1 MNLYGRLL
9 WSLGRAATKP
19 RIAPLETSVTTWR
32 VLPGDLDPFG
42 HMTNSRYLAMMDLAR
57 IEHVI
62 RAGLLR
68 PALENR
74 WMVPVGSACV
84 DFKAPLRP
92 FEAYEIHT
100 RVLSWDERWFY
111 LQQDFHRAS
120 GAAVGSGSVK
130 VTFRGAAGTVPPDE
144 VVRAALGSVPP
155 RPRLAREAAAR
166 FGIEHREPIAIVGIG
181 CRLPGG
187 AHDPEALFRLLLD
200 GRDGIVDIPADR
212 WDPRMYHDPSGKS
225 PGRAYVHKAGLLE
238 TDLHAFDAAFFG
250 ITPREA
256 VSMDPQQRLLL
267 ETSWEAFEDA
277 GVVPSSVAGSRTGVF
292 VGGFMTD
299 NLLVFSNPDNRELVS
314 THTATASTL
323 TMLSNR
329 LSYFYDVR
337 GPSVSIDTACS
348 SSLVAL
354 HYACQSLW
362 SKESDRAL
370 VAGVNAITV
379 PETHLTM
386 AKGKFLSPTGRC
398 HAFDAKAD
406 GYVRGEG
413 AAVLLLEPLSVAE
426 REGHRIY
433 AVIRGTATNQ
443 DGRTAG
449 ISLPSAEAQMAVM
462 REAYAGAGVD
472 PRTVVYVEAHGTGT
486 PAGDPIEA
494 RAIGTVVGAS
504 RGDSE
509 ACLLGSVKTNLGH
522 LEAAAGVTGVLKTA
536 LCLQHGV
543 VPHHPHLGEVNPEI
557 PLGDLGLRIPRT
569 PEPLPA
575 RDTPRVAGVNSFGY
589 GGSNAHV
596 VLEEAPARVS
606 VAEVGERRRP
616 HLLALSAKSKESLAE
631 LAGRYA
637 DRLERARNDA
647 EVADICRSAA
657 LHREHLRHRWAQS
670 AHSGAELV
678 PALRAASFEE
688 HGAAEAGGLLFVY
701 TGMGPQWWG
710 MGREL
715 FAAEPAFRRAVKE
728 CDEAFRDVS
737 GWSIWEEMARDE
749 GTSRMHRTE
758 VAQPA
763 NAVLQIALT
772 RLWAEWGVVPDA
784 VLGHSVGEVGAAYAC
799 GALGVRE
806 AMRVAYHRS
815 RLQQRLAGRGGML
828 AVGLSEDAVVP
839 WLGRA
844 AIAAVNSEESVT
856 LAGDELELARIARDL
871 EAAGHFQRALRVDV
885 PYHSP
890 LMDEIE
896 APLSSALEALRPK
909 EAAIPLYS
917 TVTGARLE
925 GEPLDGRYWWRNV
938 RQAVRFA
945 SAFQQAVRAGH
956 TTFVEVGP
964 HPVLATS
971 MRDVLQSS
979 RAEGELAASL
989 VRKAPELE
997 TMARALAR
1005 VHGAGHAPSFRA
1017 YFGPGPYVPIPTYA
1031 WNRKVFWHEGD
1042 RTRRKRQV
1050 DVRHPL
1056 ITHHEKAP
1064 VPTWT
1069 AELNLGATPY
1079 LLDHI
1084 VADTVVFP
1092 AAGYIEM
1099 VLAARAMHAGEP
1111 SCSIEQLE
1119 FPTAAPL
1126 REDEV
1131 PRLVLRFS
1139 TETASF
1145 SIHGEDES
1153 LRSRGKL
1160 FSPGRAAPA
1169 LDVQTLAARLPEAV
1183 SASDLYA
1190 SLARRGLRY
1199 GPAFRGV
1206 ERVQRGT
1213 HELLAWL
1220 SLPEGLNEDGYHLH
1234 PVLLDAALHSV
1245 LALAP
1250 NEDGAHDIVPV
1261 AIDRVHVAGTPGRR
1275 LLAYGRLG
1283 APRRGQLRADVTLA
1297 REDGSVVA
1305 EITGLACRMLPTASR
1320 ERAHLASLYHARTW
1334 ERVAPVSESG
1344 PRDPSLWIVL
1354 DDGVPELPQLELLT
1368 PSSGIRVLD
1377 LRACAS
1383 LPPDG
1388 RDPVARGADRAGA
1401 LVQTLRGIA
1410 HGRVVRYYVA
1420 TRGAEAVLPSDG
1432 PPDVSLAPLLGLAR
1446 TAMTERPDLHL
1457 TLVDLESVPSDPLA
1471 LTAWLRTLGEE
1482 QELALRGGEAYAV
1495 RVRGCAP
1502 PLPPPPERILPAEGS
1517 GYAIALA
1524 QPGRIDSLGFVAHG
1538 RRAPGPGEVEI
1549 EVEVSALGFKDV
1561 MKALDLLSDR
1571 IKENTYFGD
1580 SMGMEGSGRI
1590 VRIGP
1595 GVTEFAPGDRVYGVA
1610 PHFLN
1615 SHVVLEENRVVK
1627 LPDSVGFEEG
1637 SSLMPLMT
1645 VHHGLVDIARI
1656 RPGERVLVHSATGGV
1671 GLSAIE
1677 VARFF
1682 GAEVIATAGTPEK
1695 RRYLRERGITHVSPS
1710 RDIGFADDVRA
1721 ITGGRGV
1728 DVVLNFTPGEIMVKS
1743 LACLAPFGRFIE
1755 LGKMSFDQDAALQLR
1770 PFNENLLYAA
1780 IDFDR
1785 IFEAKPDMVRVLAR
1799 TVLEHIARGDFRPL
1813 PSTSFPASR
1822 VDDAFH
1828 TMARSKHIGRV
1839 CVQPKDPDLR
1849 VVPAPRSTR
1858 FSEGASYLVTGGLG
1872 GFGLEVARWL
1882 VGHGARHLALVGRRG
1897 EDTPGARLALTEL
1910 RARGAEVRVFAADAG
1925 AQVQVQEVVDTVRRS
1940 MPPLRGV
1947 VHAAAV
1953 LEDCPLDALDRGS
1966 LDRVL
1971 SAKARGAWNLHL
1983 ATEHA
1988 ALDFFVLFSSVAAL
2002 VGNAHQ
2008 GNYVAANTFLDQLAI
2023 HRRKLGLVATSI
2035 QWGALAEAGM
2045 VARHD
2050 ATAKHLESLGIR
2062 GLTTDDALAA
2072 LGAMLDASPEP
2083 MAVADVDWTKL
2094 LAQMDGRAGARRFGA
2109 LAAPAVAEG
2118 QANGRA
2124 GVFFASMG
2132 GLDEEAALSHMTS
2145 LVVGSVAGVMRL
2157 PAAELDPG
2165 VPLRDLGMDSTL
2177 ALEIVT
2183 ELEKST
2189 GMKLP
2194 TLTVAGG
2201 PPASQIAS
2209 ALLARGRAVI

>member
-9 WSLGRAATKP
+9 WTLGRAATKP
-19 RIAPLETSVTTWR
+19 RIAPLDTSVTTWR

-57 IEHVI
+57 IDHVI
-62 RAGLLR
+62 RVGLLR
-68 PALENR
+68 PAIENR

-92 FEAYEIHT
+92 FEAYEIRT

-120 GAAVGSGSVK
+120 GALVGSGCVK
-130 VTFRGAAGTVPPDE
+130 VTFRGADGTVPPDD
-144 VVRAALGSVPP
+144 VVRAALGSVLP
-155 RPRLAREAAAR
+155 RPRLAQEAAAR
-166 FGIEHREPIAIVGIG
+166 FGIERREPIAIVGIG

-187 AHDPEALFRLLLD
+187 AHDPEALFRLLMD
-200 GRDGIVDIPADR
+200 GRECIVDIPADR
-212 WDPRMYHDPSGKS
+212 WDPRIYHDPSGKS

-292 VGGFMTD
+292 VGGFTTD
-299 NLLVFSNPDNRELVS
+299 NLLVYSNPDNRELVS
-314 THTATASTL
+314 THSATASTL

-370 VAGVNAITV
+370 VAGVNAISV

-398 HAFDAKAD
+398 HAFDARAD

-462 REAYAGAGVD
+462 REAYASAGVD
-472 PRTVVYVEAHGTGT
+472 PRSVVYVEAHGTGT

-536 LCLQHGV
+536 LCLQQGM

-557 PLGDLGLRIPRT
+557 PLGDLGLRIPRA

-575 RDTPRVAGVNSFGY
+575 RHAPRVAGVNSFGY
-589 GGSNAHV
+589 GGSNAHA
-596 VLEEAPARVS
+596 VLEEAPAPAPIAGAAPRC
-606 VAEVGERRRP
+606 RP
-616 HLLALSAKSKESLAE
+616 HLLAISAKSKESLAE

-637 DRLERARNDA
+637 ERLERAQNDA
-647 EVADICRSAA
+647 EVTAICRSAA
-657 LHREHLRHRWAQS
+657 LHREHHRHRWAQS
-670 AHSGAELV
+670 GNSGAELV
-678 PALRAASFEE
+678 ASLRAASFE
-688 HGAAEAGGLLFVY
+688 GAPEAGGLLFVY

-715 FAAEPAFRRAVKE
+715 FAAEPAFRRAVEE
-728 CDEAFRDVS
+728 CDEAFRDAS

-749 GTSRMHRTE
+749 PTSRMHRTE

-772 RLWAEWGVVPDA
+772 RLWAEWGIVPDA

-828 AVGLSEDAVVP
+828 AVGLSEEAVAP

-856 LAGDELELARIARDL
+856 LAGDHLELGRIARAL

-896 APLSSALEALRPK
+896 APLSSALESLAPK
-909 EAAIPLYS
+909 APAIPLYS
-917 TVTGARLE
+917 TVTGERLE

-945 SAFQQAVRAGH
+945 AAFEQAVRAGH

-964 HPVLATS
+964 HPVLAAS
-971 MRDVLQSS
+971 MRDVLRS
-979 RAEGELAASL
+979 RRADGEVVASL

-1005 VHGAGHAPSFRA
+1005 VHFSGHTPSFRA
-1017 YFGPGPYVPIPTYA
+1017 YFGPGSYVPVPTYA
-1031 WNRKVFWHEGD
+1031 WNRKVFWHEGE
-1042 RTRRKRQV
+1042 RTRGKRQV
-1050 DVRHPL
+1050 GVRHPL
-1056 ITHHEKAP
+1056 LTHHREPA
-1064 VPTWT
+1064 TWT

-1079 LLDHI
+1079 LLDHV
-1084 VADTVVFP
+1084 VADSAVFP
-1092 AAGYIEM
+1092 AAAYIEM
-1099 VLAARAMHAGEP
+1099 MLAARGMQQGEAA
-1111 SCSIEQLE
+1111 CSIEQLE
-1119 FPTAAPL
+1119 FPTAAAL

-1131 PRLVLRFS
+1131 IRLALRLS

-1145 SIHGEDES
+1145 AIHAEDEA
-1153 LRSRGKL
+1153 LRCRGKL
-1160 FSPGRAAPA
+1160 FSPGRTAPA
-1169 LDVQTLAARLPEAV
+1169 LDVQALSARLPEAV

-1206 ERVQRGT
+1206 ERVQRAEN
-1213 HELLAWL
+1213 ELLAWL
-1220 SLPEGLNEDGYHLH
+1220 SLPEGLDERGYHLH

-1245 LALAP
+1245 LALA
-1250 NEDGAHDIVPV
+1250 NDDGAHDIVPV
-1261 AIDRVHVAGTPGRR
+1261 AIDRVHFFATPGRR
-1275 LLAYGRLG
+1275 LLAHGRLG
-1283 APRRGQLRADVTLA
+1283 ARRRGQLRADVTLV

-1305 EITGLACRMLPTASR
+1305 EISGLTCRILPRAR
-1320 ERAHLASLYHARTW
+1320 AAHLASLHYARTW
-1334 ERVAPVSESG
+1334 ERMAPASEPG
-1344 PRDPSLWIVL
+1344 LREPSLWIVL
-1354 DDGVPELPQLELLT
+1354 DDGAPELPRPELLAA
-1368 PSSGIRVLD
+1368 SSEIRVLD

-1383 LPPDG
+1383 LSHD
-1388 RDPVARGADRAGA
+1388 DPVTHGVDRAAA
-1401 LVQTLRGIA
+1401 LVQTLRGIPRD
-1410 HGRVVRYYVA
+1410 RVARYYVA
-1420 TRGAEAVLPSDG
+1420 TRGAEAVVASDG

-1471 LTAWLRTLGEE
+1471 LTAWLRTFGEE
-1482 QELALRGGEAYAV
+1482 QEIALREGETYAA
-1495 RVRGCAP
+1495 RVQRCPAP
-1502 PLPPPPERILPAEGS
+1502 VAPPPERHAPAEGS
-1517 GYAIALA
+1517 GYAIALGE
-1524 QPGRIDSLGFVAHG
+1524 PGRIDSLGFVAHG

-1580 SMGMEGSGRI
+1580 AMGMEGSGRI
-1590 VRIGP
+1590 VRVGP
-1595 GVTEFAPGDRVYGVA
+1595 GIEDLAPGDRVYGVA
-1610 PHFLN
+1610 PHFLD
-1615 SHVVLEENRVVK
+1615 SHVVLAENRVVK
-1627 LPDSVGFEEG
+1627 LPDTVGFEEG

-1645 VHHGLVDIARI
+1645 VYHGLVDIARI

-1695 RRYLRERGITHVSPS
+1695 RQYLRERGIVHVSPS
-1710 RDIGFADDVRA
+1710 RDMGFADDVRA

-1728 DVVLNFTPGEIMVKS
+1728 DVVLNFTPGETMVKS

-1780 IDFDR
+1780 VDFDR
-1785 IFEAKPDMVRVLAR
+1785 IFEAKPEMVRVLAR
-1799 TVLEHIARGDFRPL
+1799 TVLDHIAKGDFRSP
-1813 PSTSFPASR
+1813 PCTSFPASR
-1822 VDDAFH
+1822 VHDAFH
-1828 TMARSKHIGRV
+1828 TMARSKHIGRI
-1839 CVQPKDPDLR
+1839 CVRPKDPELR
-1849 VVPAPRSTR
+1849 VAPAPRSSR

-1882 VGHGARHLALVGRRG
+1882 IAQGARHLALVGRRG
-1897 EDTPGARLALTEL
+1897 EDTPGAQQALTEL

-1925 AQVQVQEVVDTVRRS
+1925 SRSQVQDVVDAVRRS

-1953 LEDCPLDALDRGS
+1953 LEDRPLEELNRDALE
-1966 LDRVL
+1966 RVL

-1988 ALDFFVLFSSVAAL
+1988 ALDFFALFSSVAAL

-2023 HRRKLGLVATSI
+2023 YRRKVGLAATSI

-2045 VARHD
+2045 VARHG

-2062 GLTTDDALAA
+2062 GLTTDDALEA
-2072 LGAMLDASPEP
+2072 LGNLLDASPEP
-2083 MAVADVDWTKL
+2083 VGVVDVDWTKL
-2094 LAQMDGRAGARRFGA
+2094 LEQVDPRAGARRFTA
-2109 LAAPAVAEG
+2109 LAAPKNANG
-2118 QANGRA
+2118 HANGRA
-2124 GVFFASMG
+2124 GALFASMG

-2157 PAAELDPG
+2157 PPAELDPC